1 MTAVSGQSERTR
13 AAGAS
18 SVGVAAPKLRYERLV
33 IVAIALFVAV
43 RLYVAANWPLNFDEL
58 LYWRYSGHLAAGY
71 LDHPVLNPF
80 FVRIGTTILGDT
92 ALGVRLFAVLSALP
106 ASWAVWRA
114 AALLFSS
121 ERAGATAAL
130 MFNLTMAMSIGS
142 ILATS
147 DSMVVLTSAL
157 LLFALAK
164 LHRTQ
169 AGVWWLVIGAL
180 IGLGMNAKYTTAF
193 LGIGAALWVVAV
205 PSMRR
210 WMLRPWPYLGALI
223 AMALFAPLVWWN
235 AEHHWASAVY
245 QSSRMAVHQWSVR
258 YVFELIG
265 SQIGL
270 ATPSVFLLAC
280 IGLYWGARG
289 KELRAAWA
297 LLLFQIAPVYI
308 YFLWHAL
315 HERVQGNW
323 PECVYP
329 ALACAAAL
337 AVDVAVSRS
346 GALAGWVKW
355 AKRLA
360 APVAIA
366 ITALVYVQG
375 LYGVLPLRHDPTAR
389 LLSYDWGAIGAE
401 VEHVRERIG
410 APVVLAD
417 DYTLA
422 SALPFYMHAPRALVQ
437 QISERVRW
445 SNEPQ
450 PDAKLFTGPMLYVCR
465 ATCFRVG
472 MLPPR
477 YRTIQYIETLWSQ
490 RNGRPL
496 ERVELYLL
504 ADPIGPALDATY
516 PVRVKGVHY
525 VTL

>member
-1 MTAVSGQSERTR
+1 MQTVHAPPSET
-13 AAGAS
+13 
-18 SVGVAAPKLRYERLV
+18 AAPRIPYERAV
-33 IVAIALFVAV
+33 IGVIALFVTL

-71 LDHPVLNPF
+71 LDHPILNPL
-80 FVRIGTTILGDT
+80 FVRLGTTLFGDT
-92 ALGVRLFAVLSALP
+92 ALGVRFFAVLSALP
-106 ASWAVWRA
+106 ATWAVWRA
-114 AALLFSS
+114 AALLCSS

-130 MFNLTMAMSIGS
+130 LFNLTVVMSVGS

-147 DSMVVLTSAL
+147 DSIVVMTSAL

-169 AGVWWLVIGAL
+169 AGPWWVVIGAV

-193 LGIGAALWVVAV
+193 LGIGAVLWVVAV

-210 WMLRPWPYLGALI
+210 WLVKPWPYLGALI
-223 AMALFAPLVWWN
+223 AVTMFIPIVWWN

-245 QSSRMAVHQWSVR
+245 QSSRMAVHEWSAR
-258 YVFELIG
+258 YVLELIG

-270 ATPSVFLLAC
+270 ATPSVFILAC
-280 IGLYWGARG
+280 IGLYWGARD
-289 KELRAAWA
+289 KDLRAAWA
-297 LLLFQIAPVYI
+297 LLLFQIAPVLA

-323 PECVYP
+323 PECIYP
-329 ALACAAAL
+329 ALACSAAL
-337 AVDVAVSRS
+337 AVHLTASKS
-346 GALAGWVKW
+346 GVLTGWAKW
-355 AKRLA
+355 SKRLA

-366 ITALVYVQG
+366 VAAIVYAQG
-375 LYGVLPLRHDPTAR
+375 LFGILPLRRDPIGR
-389 LLSYDWGAIGAE
+389 LLSYNWRPIGIE
-401 VEHVRERIG
+401 VERVRARIG

-490 RNGRPL
+490 RNGRRL
-496 ERVELYLL
+496 ERVQLYLL
-504 ADPIGPALDATY
+504 ANPIGPALDPTY

-525 VTL
+525 DTL